1 MTVAFL
7 FPGQGAQGCGA
18 LRALP
23 EHPAIHETLAEAEQL
38 LQSDVLQLD
47 TDAALASA
55 TSVQLGIFIA
65 GVATT
70 RALRAEGVAPDLVA
84 GLSVG
89 TFAAAVACDAL
100 RFADAVLLVSL
111 RARLMEEAFP
121 QGYGLAAIVGLSER
135 RIREE
140 IVTAAREPVYVASI
154 NAPTEIVLA
163 GSDAALAGAIAAA
176 REAGARHAG
185 RLAVPTPSHCPL
197 LGSVAAALGEA
208 LREVAVANPT
218 IPYAGS
224 RSARVLRDAVAVR
237 EELATNVAHTMRW
250 YDATTLLHEL
260 GATLFL
266 EMPPGD
272 VLTELARDAF
282 PRARAHA
289 MAHLSL
295 RLARELANQERG
307 SRCRA

>member
-7 FPGQGAQGCGA
+7 FPGQGAQTSGV
-18 LRALP
+18 LHPLP
-23 EHPAIHETLAEAEQL
+23 EHPAIHETLAEAGHL
-38 LQSDVLQLD
+38 LQRDVLQLI
-47 TDAALASA
+47 TEAALAPT
-55 TSVQLGIFIA
+55 TSVQLAILIA

-70 RALRAEGVAPDLVA
+70 RALRAEGVSPDLVA

-89 TFAAAVACDAL
+89 TFAAAVASGAL
-100 RFADAVLLVSL
+100 RFAEALSLVSL
-111 RARLMEEAFP
+111 RARLMEEAYP

-140 IVTAAREPVYVASI
+140 IVTTCKEPVYVASI

-163 GSDAALAGAIAAA
+163 GSDAALTGAIAAA

-185 RLAVPTPSHCPL
+185 RLAVAVPSHCPL
-197 LGSVAAALGEA
+197 LGSVAVALAEA
-208 LREVAVANPT
+208 LAEVAVANPT
-218 IPYAGS
+218 IPYVGS
-224 RSARVLRDAVAVR
+224 RNARVLRDAAAVR

-250 YDATTLLHEL
+250 HDATTMLHEL

-272 VLTELARDAF
+272 VLTELACDAF
-282 PRARAHA
+282 PRARARA

-295 RLARELANQERG
+295 RLARELAIQERD
-307 SRCRA
+307 S